1 MIQLIFEQLIFVYI
15 LLRERAGINEIRNT
29 VWERLYY
36 VALTSCTEICCCV
49 FGCIRCLSS
58 FAFLFCSF
66 ILLFVLDYSQFQRRG
81 WGGVFRRIC
90 IHSISLSNE
99 FSLRFTL
106 EQPFLLPRS
115 VGPSVHQPAC
125 PVEQQDTHH
134 QLLLPLRLSTKS
146 FSSSSGVVG
155 NAFIISDGER
165 SILPLL
171 RWWHV
176 ACAIWCC
183 GVRVRTMWQI
193 YDSYER

>member
-1 MIQLIFEQLIFVYI
+1 MIQPIFEQLIFVYI

-29 VWERLYY
+29 EWERLYY
-36 VALTSCTEICCCV
+36 VALTSCKEICCSR

-115 VGPSVHQPAC
+115 VVRPFINQHV
-125 PVEQQDTHH
+125 
-134 QLLLPLRLSTKS
+134 L
-146 FSSSSGVVG
+146 SSSRTPTISYCCLCDSQQKVSLVVL
-155 NAFIISDGER
+155 AS
-165 SILPLL
+165 
-171 RWWHV
+171 
-176 ACAIWCC
+176 
-183 GVRVRTMWQI
+183 
-193 YDSYER
+193 